1 MGPAPIFIGAAV
13 GLGIAA
19 SRGGSGG
26 GGDGGGNT
34 TSQYIQRIQEQN
46 QKDELE
52 RQKKVDEMKKRQ
64 NEEKQ
69 KLEEENK
76 KLLLEQQQEKEKL
89 EKEKELAEKKRQEE
103 ITEKERKKQ
112 EKINN
117 ANNSYQK
124 EKNEYE
130 KEKLSR
136 IQKDFDK
143 NNFCINQAY
152 KLEPYISE
160 QIPLILKNLDYKMIE
175 KIKGCHSEILN
186 TIKDINNKK
195 KNRILLIGK
204 TGVGKSTLINAIFDF
219 DLAETGFGKPI
230 TMHDKPQKYEN
241 HTHDD
246 LELFDSRGIEID
258 PNYGVDIN
266 YDKIHN
272 FIKEQFQKNES
283 LDAIWYCITGT
294 KIEEVELDLIKRL
307 KSMYKDNS
315 LSAIIVYTQ
324 SVFEEDFLEMK
335 NYLINKIDNQIP
347 LCNVLAKMKKMG
359 NKIIKSFGLNEL
371 LTKTKNLIESNSNL
385 VVLST
390 AKIKTEKKISE
401 LIDEKINTSNDIQ
414 FNDIIE
420 KNITSYLGNDCMT
433 QDIKN
438 LIQTFYS
445 QYNVKCNS
453 LIDKNINPFIEKEAQ
468 NMSNDLKNI
477 VTKVIIQYENA
488 ISIEQKG
495 FYEEYKKKISELIL
509 NIAREYG
516 SNNLNLDSKKII
528 EKVIKN
534 YIININKNYISSI

>member
-13 GLGIAA
+13 GIGLAA
-19 SRGGSGG
+19 SGG
-26 GGDGGGNT
+26 GGGGGGGGG
-34 TSQYIQRIQEQN
+34 TSSQDIQRIQEQN
-46 QKDELE
+46 QKLELE
-52 RQKKVDEMKKRQ
+52 RQKKIDDMKKLQ

-76 KLLLEQQQEKEKL
+76 KLLLQQQQDKEKL
-89 EKEKELAEKKRQEE
+89 EKEKALAEKKRKEE
-103 ITEKERKKQ
+103 IAEKERKKQ
-112 EKINN
+112 EKIKN

-124 EKNEYE
+124 EKNDYE

-136 IQKDFDK
+136 IQKDFDI

-152 KLEPYISE
+152 KLEPYINE
-160 QIPLILKNLDYKMIE
+160 QISLILKNLDYQMKE
-175 KIKGCHSEILN
+175 KIKECHSEILN
-186 TIKDINNKK
+186 NITNDRKK

-204 TGVGKSTLINAIFDF
+204 TGVGKSTLINSIFEF

-230 TMHDKPQKYEN
+230 TMHDKPQKYEYY
-241 HTHDD
+241 TQDD

-272 FIKEQFQKNES
+272 FIKEQFQKNEP

-324 SVFEEDFLEMK
+324 SVFDEDFLEMK
-335 NYLINKIDNQIP
+335 NYLINRIDNQIN

-359 NKIIKSFGLNEL
+359 NKIIKSFGLKEL

-385 VVLST
+385 VILST
-390 AKIKTEKKISE
+390 AKTKTEKKVRE
-401 LIDEKINTSNDIQ
+401 LIDEKIHSSNDIQ
-414 FNDIIE
+414 FIDIVE

-445 QYNVKCNS
+445 QYNVKCNT
-453 LIDKNINPFIEKEAQ
+453 LIDKNINAIIEKEAQ

-477 VTKVIIQYENA
+477 VTKVLIQYENV

-509 NIAREYG
+509 NIAHEYG
-516 SNNLNLDSKKII
+516 SNNLNLESKKII
-528 EKVIKN
+528 VKSIKN
-534 YIININKNYISSI
+534 YIINLSKNYISSI

>member
-1 MGPAPIFIGAAV
+1 MGPAPIFIGATIGI
-13 GLGIAA
+13 GLAA
-19 SRGGSGG
+19 SGG
-26 GGDGGGNT
+26 GGGGGGGGG
-34 TSQYIQRIQEQN
+34 TSSQDIQRIQEQN
-46 QKDELE
+46 QKLELE
-52 RQKKVDEMKKRQ
+52 RQKKIDDMKKLQ

-76 KLLLEQQQEKEKL
+76 KLLLQQQQDKEKL
-89 EKEKELAEKKRQEE
+89 EKEKALAEKKRKEE
-103 ITEKERKKQ
+103 IAEKERKKQ
-112 EKINN
+112 EKIKN

-124 EKNEYE
+124 EKNDYE

-136 IQKDFDK
+136 IQKDFDI

-152 KLEPYISE
+152 KLEPYINE
-160 QIPLILKNLDYKMIE
+160 QISLILKNLDYQMKE
-175 KIKGCHSEILN
+175 KIKECHSEILN
-186 TIKDINNKK
+186 NITNDTKK

-204 TGVGKSTLINAIFDF
+204 TGVGKSTLINSIFEF

-230 TMHDKPQKYEN
+230 TMHDKPQKYEYY
-241 HTHDD
+241 TQDD

-272 FIKEQFQKNES
+272 FIKEQFQKNEP

-335 NYLINKIDNQIP
+335 NYLINRIDNQIN

-385 VVLST
+385 VILST
-390 AKIKTEKKISE
+390 AKTKTEKKVRE
-401 LIDEKINTSNDIQ
+401 LIDEKIHSSNDIQ
-414 FNDIIE
+414 FIDIVE

-445 QYNVKCNS
+445 QYNVKCNT
-453 LIDKNINPFIEKEAQ
+453 LIDKNINPIIEKEAQ

-477 VTKVIIQYENA
+477 VTKVLIQYENV

-509 NIAREYG
+509 NIAHEYG
-516 SNNLNLDSKKII
+516 SNNLNLESKKII
-528 EKVIKN
+528 VKSIKN
-534 YIININKNYISSI
+534 YIINLSKNYISSI

>member
-13 GLGIAA
+13 GIGLAA
-19 SRGGSGG
+19 SGG
-26 GGDGGGNT
+26 GGGGGGGGG
-34 TSQYIQRIQEQN
+34 TSSQDIQRIQEQN
-46 QKDELE
+46 QKLELE
-52 RQKKVDEMKKRQ
+52 RQKKIDDMKKLQ

-76 KLLLEQQQEKEKL
+76 KLLLQQQQDKEKL
-89 EKEKELAEKKRQEE
+89 EKEKALAEKKRKEE
-103 ITEKERKKQ
+103 IAEKERKKQ
-112 EKINN
+112 EKIKN

-124 EKNEYE
+124 EKNDYE

-136 IQKDFDK
+136 IQKDFDI

-152 KLEPYISE
+152 KLEPYINE
-160 QIPLILKNLDYKMIE
+160 QISLILKNLDYQMKE
-175 KIKGCHSEILN
+175 KIKECHSEILN
-186 TIKDINNKK
+186 NITNDRKK

-204 TGVGKSTLINAIFDF
+204 TGVGKSTLINSIFEF

-230 TMHDKPQKYEN
+230 TMHDKPQKYEYY
-241 HTHDD
+241 TQDD

-272 FIKEQFQKNES
+272 FIKEQFQKNEP

-324 SVFEEDFLEMK
+324 SVFDEDFLEMK
-335 NYLINKIDNQIP
+335 NYLINRIDNQIN

-385 VVLST
+385 VILST
-390 AKIKTEKKISE
+390 AKTKTEKKVRE
-401 LIDEKINTSNDIQ
+401 LIDEKIHSSNDIQ
-414 FNDIIE
+414 FIDILE

-445 QYNVKCNS
+445 QYNVKCNT
-453 LIDKNINPFIEKEAQ
+453 LIDKNINAIIEKEAQ

-477 VTKVIIQYENA
+477 VTKVLIQYENV

-509 NIAREYG
+509 NIAHEYG
-516 SNNLNLDSKKII
+516 SNNLNLESKKII
-528 EKVIKN
+528 VKSIKN
-534 YIININKNYISSI
+534 YIINLSKNYISSI